1 MRIQQKV
8 WTVRAAILIGM
19 GFATSSALAQL
30 PREVS
35 KPLDEAKA
43 LVDRAN
49 QKLNGIADQAEK
61 DKVTLVELTAMADNP
76 KFFPDVIQLASE
88 AQYRMTVAAKESQS
102 ILQFD
107 LVAAALA
114 VKDATDAADANGLSN
129 EILWTVK
136 ALNIQIKMA
145 TVRAQDLT
153 EETQALAKAFAALI
167 DKATVKK

>member
-1 MRIQQKV
+1 MKTQKNA

-19 GFATSSALAQL
+19 GLATSSALAQL

-49 QKLNGIADQAEK
+49 QKLTDIADRTEK
-61 DKVTLVELTAMADNP
+61 DKATLDELTAMANNP
-76 KFFPDVIQLASE
+76 KNFPAIIQLASE

-102 ILQFD
+102 IMQFD

-114 VKDATDAADANGLSN
+114 LKDATDAADANGLTN
-129 EILWTVK
+129 EILLTVK
-136 ALNIQIKMA
+136 VLHRRINMA
-145 TVRAQDLT
+145 TVQAQDLT
-153 EETQALAKAFAALI
+153 EETQGLAKAFAALI
-167 DKATVKK
+167 DKATAK